1 MDRNPPGDAIAEIT
15 GPKSGPVVAAIAISR
30 IAVAA
35 VAISRIAVAA
45 VAISRLAV
53 ASVASVASVA
63 VAAVAISRIAVAGI
77 QPEADDLSIST
88 VDGGQQQGTTDNPK
102 HTELCHD
109 RSLPVMGSLHH
120 GNPRRLCCIC
130 RRGPGRLGRGGDLRK
145 PPAIVFCQY
154 LNLMPSGIPLNL
166 AGD

>member
-45 VAISRLAV
+45 
-53 ASVASVASVA
+53 VASVASVA

-120 GNPRRLCCIC
+120 GNPRRLCCMGG
-130 RRGPGRLGRGGDLRK
+130 RGPGRVGGGGGTCVSR
-145 PPAIVFCQY
+145 
-154 LNLMPSGIPLNL
+154 PL
-166 AGD
+166 